1 MVRTFLLHDRHFVGQ
16 RFRCGGFEAV
26 MLAGKGEIESYDQAG
41 ELLKLVRL
49 EETDK
54 KAAA

>member
-1 MVRTFLLHDRHFVGQ
+1 MSRTLLLCDREFIGQ
-16 RFRCGGFEAV
+16 RFRCEGFQAV
-26 MLAGKGEIESYDQAG
+26 LLAGGGVVEFYNQAG
-41 ELLKLVRL
+41 VLLKTISL